1 MTRGGNQSPVA
12 IIVIFLFIVVI
23 DGTPEACRIDKNT
36 NTTIIKQKGAYM
48 IFVSMLEVIPGK
60 VDEVHKIIKTIKV
73 PKDIKIREFLS
84 LFGKPDYIL
93 TFEAPSEEKALSFI
107 LKFVSV
113 AVPKT
118 SLGMPVERK

>member
-1 MTRGGNQSPVA
+1 
-12 IIVIFLFIVVI
+12 
-23 DGTPEACRIDKNT
+23 
-36 NTTIIKQKGAYM
+36 M
-48 IFVSMLEVIPGK
+48 IFVSMLDVIPGK
-60 VDEVHKIIKTIKV
+60 ADEVQRIISTIKP

-93 TFEAPSEEKALSFI
+93 TFEAPNEEKALDFI

-118 SLGMPVERK
+118 SLGIPVEKK

>member
-1 MTRGGNQSPVA
+1 
-12 IIVIFLFIVVI
+12 
-23 DGTPEACRIDKNT
+23 
-36 NTTIIKQKGAYM
+36 M
-48 IFVSMLEVIPGK
+48 IFVSMLDVIPGK
-60 VDEVHKIIKTIKV
+60 VDELQNIIKSIKV

-118 SLGMPVERK
+118 SLGMPVEKK

>member
-1 MTRGGNQSPVA
+1 
-12 IIVIFLFIVVI
+12 
-23 DGTPEACRIDKNT
+23 
-36 NTTIIKQKGAYM
+36 M
-48 IFVSMLEVIPGK
+48 IFVSMLDVIPGK
-60 VDEVHKIIKTIKV
+60 ADEVQEIISTIKP

-93 TFEAPSEEKALSFI
+93 TFEAPNEEKALAFI

-118 SLGMPVERK
+118 SLGIPVEKK